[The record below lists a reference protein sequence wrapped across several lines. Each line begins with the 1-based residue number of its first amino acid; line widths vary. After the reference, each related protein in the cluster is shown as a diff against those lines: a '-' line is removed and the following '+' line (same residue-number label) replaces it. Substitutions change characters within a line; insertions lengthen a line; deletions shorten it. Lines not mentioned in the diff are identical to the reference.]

1 MELINTKDLYE
12 NDAFVIIEAEFED
25 SETKK
30 RMQEISLGLKNN
42 QGDITK
48 NSYHS
53 PQAILIEKDP
63 AAVKRLL
70 PGPFFIHVCTETFS
84 LSIRSVM
91 RQGTASLF
99 QRREIHRRAG
109 KGAVC
114 NFLFH
119 IKYTVVF
126 RNNHKFCSTDRCVII
141 GKIQRVPP
149 TVGIFLKSLCRRVF
163 FLFGHGILII
173 YIGAFL
179 LLRLLCAIFF
189 LL

>member
-63 AAVKRLL
+63 
-70 PGPFFIHVCTETFS
+70 
-84 LSIRSVM
+84 
-91 RQGTASLF
+91 RQSNGC
-99 QRREIHRRAG
+99 HR
-109 KGAVC
+109 VL
-114 NFLFH
+114 FLFLFAPRYFH
-119 IKYTVVF
+119 FPSAALCGKELQAF
-126 RNNHKFCSTDRCVII
+126 SSGGKST
-141 GKIQRVPP
+141 GVP
-149 TVGIFLKSLCRRVF
+149 VK
-163 FLFGHGILII
+163 
-173 YIGAFL
+173 A
-179 LLRLLCAIFF
+179 
-189 LL
+189 

>member
-30 RMQEISLGLKNN
+30 RMQEISLGLKTTK
-42 QGDITK
+42 GYYK

-63 AAVKRLL
+63 AAVKRLS
-70 PGPFFIHVCTETFS
+70 PGPFLIPVCTETFS

-91 RQGTASLF
+91 WQGTASLF
-99 QRREIHRRAG
+99 QRREVHRRAG

-119 IKYTVVF
+119 IKYAVVF
-126 RNNHKFCSTDRCVII
+126 RNNHKFRSTDRCVII
-141 GKIQRVPP
+141 GKIECVPP

-163 FLFGHGILII
+163 FLFDNGIIII